1 MTQLSKR
8 IKRKNQALQSLI
20 FDLIEASR
28 ENDAPIWR
36 TTAETLSAPTRQQP
50 TVNLHDLNEMTT
62 DDILLVPGKV
72 LGSGILT
79 QDDITVAA
87 HKYSSSAREAIDDI
101 GTAMTIRELLDNN
114 RTGENVRIIT

>member
-1 MTQLSKR
+1 MTQFSKR
-8 IKRKNQALQSLI
+8 IQRKNQALQRLI
-20 FDLIEASR
+20 FDLIEAGR

-50 TVNLHDLNEMTT
+50 TVNLHDLNEVEG
-62 DDILLVPGKV
+62 DDILLIPGKV

-79 QDDITVAA
+79 QEDITVAA
-87 HKYSSSAREAIDDI
+87 HKYSSSAREAIEEQ